1 MLAGVE
7 AGEDLAFE
15 LIESG
20 VGLSQNGV
28 RAIGEL

>member
-7 AGEDLAFE
+7 ACEDFVFE
-15 LIESG
+15 LIDSS
-20 VGLSQNGV
+20 VGLSQNGM